1 MGCLWRSGKSRL
13 VGAIRDA
20 TSSTERVEL
29 KPSNITSVHAWN
41 AWVKSR
47 TSKAFQEKSDW
58 YRGLRRAQIPHTT
71 SRKGM
76 HRPAHEMVNRSKVWI
91 AGHTHSDGRPVR
103 PEFADTFE
111 QIQTLDSQMDS
122 TSGDNVRENAVSK
135 ILGKD
140 KPGRLRGMGR
150 GITATK
156 LAFVQARDSRI
167 EELQTEVQDLKKFF
181 RDLAG
186 NNGNPGDMAS
196 QNEVGDLNRGVKCQI
211 LAWYANED
219 VVVAEG
225 EFCSADK
232 DYKIGQISIGRNPA
246 AVIIKTVLDP
256 EAGIWRPTA
265 KMYTLGDAV
274 GAKIPWPNDKLILNV
289 NDSNMDPRIVVLM
302 SELKVVAEG
311 VTIST
316 NPKELINEI
325 FLGRFAAIVKVDL
338 VINFEASL
346 WRPTAEM
353 VLMGDALNA
362 NIAWPINRIEPRTK
376 PADEASAGEQV
387 SSREAVMRRS
397 SQSTSY
403 STSTT
408 KSPKQ
413 KCILLDCNNSGR
425 TVAEGK
431 VCSTNPT
438 DHVHHVPLGENV
450 SKVWVEVVKIGEAA
464 VCRPN

>member
-1 MGCLWRSGKSRL
+1 MQR
-13 VGAIRDA
+13 VAQ
-20 TSSTERVEL
+20 RVEL

-76 HRPAHEMVNRSKVWI
+76 HRLAHEMKSNTDDPKKINRSKVWI

-122 TSGDNVRENAVSK
+122 TSGDNIREDAMSK

-140 KPGRLRGMGR
+140 KPGRVRDLY
-150 GITATK
+150 K
-156 LAFVQARDSRI
+156 LFH
-167 EELQTEVQDLKKFF
+167 
-181 RDLAG
+181 DLAG
-186 NNGNPGDMAS
+186 NKGNPGDMAS
-196 QNEVGDLNRGVKCQI
+196 QNEVGDVNRGVKCQI

-219 VVVAEG
+219 VVVTEG

-232 DYKIGQISIGRNPA
+232 DYKIGKISIGRNAA
-246 AVIIKTVLDP
+246 AVIIKTVLDI
-256 EAGIWRPTA
+256 EA
-265 KMYTLGDAV
+265 
-274 GAKIPWPNDKLILNV
+274 
-289 NDSNMDPRIVVLM
+289 
-302 SELKVVAEG
+302 
-311 VTIST
+311 
-316 NPKELINEI
+316 
-325 FLGRFAAIVKVDL
+325 
-338 VINFEASL
+338 
-346 WRPTAEM
+346 
-353 VLMGDALNA
+353 
-362 NIAWPINRIEPRTK
+362 
-376 PADEASAGEQV
+376 ADEASAREQV
-387 SSREAVMRRS
+387 SPREAVMRRS
-397 SQSTSY
+397 SESTSY

-413 KCILLDCNNSGR
+413 KCILLDFNNSGC
-425 TVAEGK
+425 TIAEGK

-438 DHVHHVPLGENV
+438 DLVHHVPLGENV

-464 VCRPN
+464 VWRPNSEVVYISDALGTTVAWPNDKLLFL